1 VCSFLLY
8 CAYEIYILPLTT
20 VLRVR
25 NKDLN
30 LIAKHTLKAAKREK
44 EVAAYTCNNTIC
56 LTLKNK
62 FQFNF
67 KDRKY
72 AANILAAALED
83 YLAKEKEKDKAKLKI
98 KQQ

>member
-1 VCSFLLY
+1 
-8 CAYEIYILPLTT
+8 
-20 VLRVR
+20 
-25 NKDLN
+25 
-30 LIAKHTLKAAKREK
+30 
-44 EVAAYTCNNTIC
+44 